1 MTPGVGASR
10 RPLADHDGITW
21 LGHPQAPTFRI
32 EVADD
37 ALVFHQP
44 SGSTR
49 VPWDR
54 IRSIDV
60 DIPTAPWP
68 VARASR
74 SVLAAM
80 DNLQMANSNGVPFA
94 SATRF
99 GNRDITV
106 RLVMEDGSEVTGC
119 SQTQPPLGYPEQ
131 ETRSAIAVLQDRC
144 RG

>member
-1 MTPGVGASR
+1 MTAGVGASR

-32 EVADD
+32 EVSAD

-44 SGSTR
+44 SGPIR

-54 IRSIDV
+54 IRSIEV
-60 DIPTAPWP
+60 DIPTAPWSL
-68 VARASR
+68 ARTSR

-94 SATRF
+94 SAMRF
-99 GNRDITV
+99 GNRDIAV
-106 RLVMEDGSEVTGC
+106 SIELDDGSEVTGWA
-119 SQTQPPLGYPEQ
+119 QKHQPLGYPEP
-131 ETRSAIAVLQDRC
+131 EARAAIAVLQGRC
-144 RG
+144 GG

>member
-1 MTPGVGASR
+1 MTAGVGASR

-32 EVADD
+32 EVAAD

-44 SGSTR
+44 SGLTR

-54 IRSIDV
+54 IRSIEV
-60 DIPTAPWP
+60 DIPTASWP
-68 VARASR
+68 LARTSR

-94 SATRF
+94 SAMRF
-99 GNRDITV
+99 GNRDIAV
-106 RLVMEDGSEVTGC
+106 RVALDDGSEVTGWA
-119 SQTQPPLGYPEQ
+119 QKHQPLGYPEP
-131 ETRSAIAVLQDRC
+131 EARAAIAVLQGRC